1 MHEGCSTN
9 GTTHSQRRSKGNR
22 LRTSLL
28 ILNKHSR
35 WFNHRQKEG
44 KLIFKEIGRWFF
56 VKLLQDVDENDIIV
70 GIGYFIS
77 KTYNE
82 ESKIEDVIEHLDGIL
97 NKI

>member
-1 MHEGCSTN
+1 MLEGCSTN
-9 GTTHSQRRSKGNR
+9 GTTHSQRRSEGNR
-22 LRTSLL
+22 LRISLL
-28 ILNKHSR
+28 SPKNLSG

-44 KLIFKEIGRWFF
+44 KSICKKVGRWFSG
-56 VKLLQDVDENDIIV
+56 KLLQDVDENDIIV

-82 ESKIEDVIEHLDGIL
+82 ESKIEDSIEHLDGIL